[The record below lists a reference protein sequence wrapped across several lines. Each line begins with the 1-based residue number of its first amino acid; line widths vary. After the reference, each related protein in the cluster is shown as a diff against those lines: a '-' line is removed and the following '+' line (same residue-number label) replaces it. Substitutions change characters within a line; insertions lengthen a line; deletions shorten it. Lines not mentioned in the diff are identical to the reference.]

1 MNINFFSLNSCSQ
14 LLHTVLLQ
22 VCHHTLGMSCLLQ
35 NLYLYSQLMYS
46 YNTDSLMLKYNTCN
60 LHKISCSRQLLAPPP
75 SRVSSHVRPPPQT
88 VVAVKKVR
96 TPTPVQT
103 PVEQKNKIVADFLN
117 RVLFGINKG
126 VYRMWNIVGILNVMY

>member
-1 MNINFFSLNSCSQ
+1 MQPTPAYSPAPSVSSYIRYVISL
-14 LLHTVLLQ
+14 LR
-22 VCHHTLGMSCLLQ
+22 

-46 YNTDSLMLKYNTCN
+46 YNTGSFMLKYNTCN

>member
-1 MNINFFSLNSCSQ
+1 M
-14 LLHTVLLQ
+14 H
-22 VCHHTLGMSCLLQ
+22 
-35 NLYLYSQLMYS
+35 
-46 YNTDSLMLKYNTCN
+46 KYNPCN
-60 LHKISCSRQLLAPPP
+60 PHEMSYSRQLLAPPP
-75 SRVSSHVRPPPQT
+75 SRVSTHVRPPPQT

-126 VYRMWNIVGILNVMY
+126 VRKCGDFKILYCSSWMIIFVKTFFKCV

>member
-1 MNINFFSLNSCSQ
+1 
-14 LLHTVLLQ
+14 
-22 VCHHTLGMSCLLQ
+22 
-35 NLYLYSQLMYS
+35 MYS
-46 YNTDSLMLKYNTCN
+46 YNSLMLKYNTCTVN
-60 LHKISCSRQLLAPPP
+60 SHETFCSRQLLAPPP
-75 SRVSSHVRPPPQT
+75 SRVSSHVRPPPQA

-126 VYRMWNIVGILNVMY
+126 VYRMWNIMGNLNVMYYVDDYFVSLV